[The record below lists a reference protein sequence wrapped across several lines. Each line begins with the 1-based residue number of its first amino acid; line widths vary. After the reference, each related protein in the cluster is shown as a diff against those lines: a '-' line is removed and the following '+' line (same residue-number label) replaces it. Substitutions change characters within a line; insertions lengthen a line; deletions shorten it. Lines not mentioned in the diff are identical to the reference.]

1 MLFAPDGSKV
11 HELEHDAGGVNTVV
25 IAKVVVACVVEVTN
39 TVVAVAVTA
48 VAASGKAVA
57 IALMLAS
64 TLSEVKIHHQ
74 KELNGPARGK
84 RGSLCTES
92 LSSPSPTARLLVLIL
107 SFLTF
112 TMLCF

>member
-25 IAKVVVACVVEVTN
+25 IAKVVIVFMVESS
-39 TVVAVAVTA
+39 VVAVAVTA
-48 VAASGKAVA
+48 VAIS
-57 IALMLAS
+57 LMLAS

-74 KELNGPARGK
+74 KELNGLAPGK

-92 LSSPSPTARLLVLIL
+92 FSSPSPTARLLVLIL

>member
-25 IAKVVVACVVEVTN
+25 IAKVVIVFMVESS
-39 TVVAVAVTA
+39 VVAVAVTA
-48 VAASGKAVA
+48 VAIS
-57 IALMLAS
+57 LMLAS

-74 KELNGPARGK
+74 KELNGLAGGK
-84 RGSLCTES
+84 GAVYVQRS